1 MCACRGIESEN
12 GPRRVCEDVCVLVL
26 PKSQCSTAT
35 PSALAVRPYAT
46 LSNYPRNPPPR
57 CTSLHLILGRWR
69 EQMFDSRTPCL
80 CSSGAGAGRRS
91 TPRTPCMHTYRKLR
105 WRVCGQRL
113 APTYT
118 VHCGGCRRTAVFV
131 KTLGHFSDRGS
142 RVFEAAASSLANA
155 PFNPKK
161 NDRFI
166 WYLEELKP
174 DRKLKSVNLNIL
186 LNISSPKPHVATLR
200 QTNLT
205 TGTLLCGKDR
215 N

>member
-1 MCACRGIESEN
+1 MHACVYVCVHAEASSPRMVHAECARMC
-12 GPRRVCEDVCVLVL
+12 CVLVL

-91 TPRTPCMHTYRKLR
+91 TPRTPCMHTCRKLR

-118 VHCGGCRRTAVFV
+118 VGTVVDAGAPHFFV
-131 KTLGHFSDRGS
+131 KTLGHFSDRPRGS
-142 RVFEAAASSLANA
+142 RVFEAAASYAFCEMH
-155 PFNPKK
+155 PFQSKK
-161 NDRFI
+161 N
-166 WYLEELKP
+166 LK
-174 DRKLKSVNLNIL
+174 K
-186 LNISSPKPHVATLR
+186 
-200 QTNLT
+200 
-205 TGTLLCGKDR
+205 
-215 N
+215 